1 MIFTN
6 AKKAVTSE
14 IANDLARIKAVPP
27 NCTISLVYTSMSD
40 TYSKK
45 KKKAVSL
52 KNILK
57 EE

>member
-14 IANDLARIKAVPP
+14 IADDLTGIKAVPP

-40 TYSKK
+40 TYRKK
-45 KKKAVSL
+45 KKFT
-52 KNILK
+52 
-57 EE
+57 